1 LLCHACLISIRGG
14 INKLENYIYIKN
26 TYKERELPRIVSF
39 IYPMGGRSLF
49 LGLACVA
56 VIERNLRI
64 IIIGLQIIKS
74 FL

>member
-1 LLCHACLISIRGG
+1 
-14 INKLENYIYIKN
+14 
-26 TYKERELPRIVSF
+26 
-39 IYPMGGRSLF
+39 LF